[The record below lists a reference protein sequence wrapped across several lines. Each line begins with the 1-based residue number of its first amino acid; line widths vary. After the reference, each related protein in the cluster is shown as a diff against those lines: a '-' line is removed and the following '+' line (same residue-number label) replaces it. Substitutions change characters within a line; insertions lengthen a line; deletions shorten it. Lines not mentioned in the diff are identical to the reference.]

1 MDQDTHQAMWSL
13 MERVTRLEMQIQHER
28 EMARLRCETE
38 RQRTT
43 SHTFGV
49 SVGLKDVL
57 KLGLAVLLPLLVLI
71 ATGDKQQARHTAQTL
86 LLP

>member
-13 MERVTRLEMQIQHER
+13 MERVTRLEMQLQHDR
-28 EMARLRCETE
+28 EMAQLRCS
-38 RQRTT
+38 QREEK
-43 SHTFGV
+43 HTFGLTIGV
-49 SVGLKDVL
+49 KDVL

-71 ATGDKQQARHTAQTL
+71 ATGDKQQARNTAQSF